1 MNSGPMCLAV
11 TFLLIGVGFAWPG
24 LLWAWP
30 DPSFGAKSVFT
41 LNLFALTAYLG
52 LSHFV
57 YAFYGQFGSLWKRQG
72 PVRMLAFIAIVA
84 MIFPLLRVTR
94 DQMGWRIFDGLVWS
108 YFIAHFIKA
117 ELFIAKTVHGPD
129 LRLMSKDVRNVF
141 LIPLVSFVYL
151 SLALL
156 AREFWVE
163 RQLELFF
170 LGVLVTIV
178 CFAMGAAR
186 DLFDPTRW
194 PYMLTAAFL
203 IGEGF
208 VWGRFGPFMDDM
220 FADGVYGV
228 HVAAASFFH
237 YARSYEIAMRLPHR
251 GWLLTSFG
259 ILAVNL
265 TTVAIGQYLGHVTHP
280 FALTIIFSPAFF
292 TTWVA
297 LHLIASD
304 LFPLFKRA
312 RKPVFSETVER
323 SEKMAES
330 IPVSAG

>member
-1 MNSGPMCLAV
+1 
-11 TFLLIGVGFAWPG
+11 
-24 LLWAWP
+24 
-30 DPSFGAKSVFT
+30 
-41 LNLFALTAYLG
+41 
-52 LSHFV
+52 
-57 YAFYGQFGSLWKRQG
+57 
-72 PVRMLAFIAIVA
+72 MLAFIAIVA

-156 AREFWVE
+156 AREFWVDQ
-163 RQLELFF
+163 QLELFF

-203 IGEGF
+203 ISEGF
-208 VWGRFGPFMDDM
+208 GGD
-220 FADGVYGV
+220 
-228 HVAAASFFH
+228 ASALSWTTCSQTASMAF
-237 YARSYEIAMRLPHR
+237 
-251 GWLLTSFG
+251 TS
-259 ILAVNL
+259 
-265 TTVAIGQYLGHVTHP
+265 
-280 FALTIIFSPAFF
+280 
-292 TTWVA
+292 
-297 LHLIASD
+297 
-304 LFPLFKRA
+304 PL
-312 RKPVFSETVER
+312 
-323 SEKMAES
+323 
-330 IPVSAG
+330 PVSFIMPARMRSRCDCPIAAGC